1 MIMNKISW
9 YLKLA
14 RLDKPVGIFL
24 LLWPTL
30 WALLLASDGNLKTFD
45 LFIFLAGVI
54 LTRSAGCVIN
64 DIFDRNIDSNVQ
76 RTSLR
81 PLAQDKISLKG
92 AVILFII
99 LGILSLSLLLVLE
112 PYAVKVV
119 FLCSALLLI
128 YPLTKRVFV
137 IPQFFLALAFSSSI
151 LVVYAHT
158 QQSFPLQAWILFF
171 ANFCW
176 VIAFDTIYAM
186 ADYQDDLKIKIYS
199 SPKFFKKYTIPIIL
213 LCYALFFLVLS
224 LLIEKQEIFFFNLF
238 FGFYVMLMVK
248 KYLYN
253 KDIQSE
259 GYIKLFK
266 LNNHLG
272 MIITILFIYEYLM

>member
-1 MIMNKISW
+1 
-9 YLKLA
+9 
-14 RLDKPVGIFL
+14 
-24 LLWPTL
+24 
-30 WALLLASDGNLKTFD
+30 
-45 LFIFLAGVI
+45 
-54 LTRSAGCVIN
+54 
-64 DIFDRNIDSNVQ
+64 
-76 RTSLR
+76 
-81 PLAQDKISLKG
+81 
-92 AVILFII
+92 
-99 LGILSLSLLLVLE
+99 
-112 PYAVKVV
+112 
-119 FLCSALLLI
+119 
-128 YPLTKRVFV
+128 
-137 IPQFFLALAFSSSI
+137 
-151 LVVYAHT
+151 
-158 QQSFPLQAWILFF
+158 
-171 ANFCW
+171 
-176 VIAFDTIYAM
+176 M